1 MIDKLQIEA
10 VATFLIVFG
19 AHMINLVIIKVKKI
33 NRTHYIDYR
42 T

>member
-10 VATFLIVFG
+10 VATFLNIFG
-19 AHMINLVIIKVKKI
+19 AHMINLVIIKVKK
-33 NRTHYIDYR
+33 NRTHCIDYR